1 MRLPRISGTVL
12 RQLARLARTRAGGA
26 TLEVAVRADF
36 QLDALAS
43 IGEALRG
50 AVPLHN
56 RPTQARKPRA
66 WTDARLPAVRDR
78 AWAGTS
84 YAYVA
89 AYETRRLTPEEVTR
103 RTLEEA
109 RRLDAMTPAMG
120 PLSFSGDD
128 VATTDAEASGDRYR
142 AGVARGPLD
151 GVCFAVKEQT
161 AVAGMPRQ
169 SGTRYR
175 EATPQPGDA
184 TIVKR
189 LRAAGAVVIGVTPMT
204 EHGMSPLGY
213 NPFRRMPR
221 NPHDA
226 GRLAGGSSTGSGVAV
241 ATGLVPIALG
251 VDGGG
256 SIRIPSSLNGVF
268 GIKPTW
274 GRVSRAGDDST
285 GSVAHVG
292 PLASSPFDLA
302 LVLETVGAS
311 DPLDPETEHA
321 PPIARGSL
329 LSALGRGVK
338 GARIGVDEREWEEAS
353 EPVARAGKQALAA
366 LEKDGAVLV
375 PVRGELSR
383 FALPIGAMTIAL
395 ETRAALDGDWRA
407 HADLMSDDLQL
418 VMAILGELG
427 AVEYVGAQRL
437 REGRRAETA
446 KLLSEVDV
454 LALPTTATTA
464 PAVTDA
470 QFASGFMD
478 SAATREMCRFNFLG
492 NLTGLPAASMPV
504 GLDPNGLPIGLQ
516 IVGDAWDEAS
526 VLAVCAHA
534 ERAGIAEVVR
544 PRVHVGVL
552 G

>member
-12 RQLARLARTRAGGA
+12 RQLARLARTRPGGA
-26 TLEVAVRADF
+26 TLEVALRADF

-43 IGEALRG
+43 IGDALRG
-50 AVPLHN
+50 PVPLHN

-66 WTDARLPAVRDR
+66 WQDARAAAVRDR

-84 YAYVA
+84 YAYIA
-89 AYETRRLTPEEVTR
+89 AYETRRLTPEAVAR
-103 RTLEEA
+103 RTIEEA
-109 RRLDAMTPAMG
+109 RRLEGHSPPMG
-120 PLSFSGDD
+120 PCNVLAEDL
-128 VATTDAEASGDRYR
+128 ATTDAEASGDRYR

-161 AVAGMPRQ
+161 SVAGLPMQ

-175 EATPQPGDA
+175 DATPRGTDA
-184 TIVKR
+184 TCVKR
-189 LRAAGAVVIGVTPMT
+189 LRAAGAVVIGMTPMT

-213 NPFRRMPR
+213 NPFRTMPR
-221 NPHDA
+221 NPHDP

-241 ATGLVPIALG
+241 ATGLVPFALG

-274 GRVSRAGDDST
+274 GRVSRHGDDST

-292 PLASSPFDLA
+292 PIASSPFDLA
-302 LVLETVGAS
+302 LVLEAIGAP
-311 DPLDPETEHA
+311 DPLDPETQHA
-321 PPIARGSL
+321 PPIPRGSL

-338 GARIGVDEREWEEAS
+338 GARIGVDEREWEAAS

-375 PVRGELSR
+375 PLASELAR
-383 FALPIGAMTIAL
+383 YALPIGAMAIAL
-395 ETRAALDGDWRA
+395 ETRAALDEDWRQ

-427 AVEYVGAQRL
+427 AVEYLGAQRL
-437 REGRRAETA
+437 REGLRAEVA
-446 KLLSEVDV
+446 KQLAGVDV

-470 QFASGFMD
+470 QFATGFLD
-478 SAATREMCRFNFLG
+478 SAATQEMCRYNFLG
-492 NLTGLPAASMPV
+492 NLTGLPAATMPV

-516 IVGDAWDEAS
+516 IVGDAWDEPS
-526 VLAVCAHA
+526 VLAVLAHA

-544 PRVHVGVL
+544 PRVHVNVL